1 MRRNGRS
8 GRSGDGWRGWLFVL
22 PTLVL
27 LCVFCYY
34 PAAFALRMAFARW
47 DIGGQPQWVGAA
59 HFVTLM
65 RDPVFIAGAKNLLR
79 LLAFALC
86 VGLWMPLLAAELI
99 FHAATERRRYLLRAV
114 FVVPMVVPLIVV
126 WLVWRGIYS
135 DAGAVTAFLEL
146 VGKGH
151 WIRGWLSD
159 PDTALGA
166 LMFVGFPFVSGFPML
181 IYYAGL
187 SNISESVLDAA
198 RIDGASTLG
207 AFRHVH
213 LPMIR
218 PQVRLLAIL
227 TVLGVVQGY
236 EAVYVLTGDGG
247 PGYCTMVPGLYMYQ
261 NGFSYGKMGYASAI
275 GLVMF
280 VAILAF
286 TLGVQR
292 YLRGEAEEGRGPR

>member
-1 MRRNGRS
+1 MKGR
-8 GRSGDGWRGWLFVL
+8 GGERQAWLFAL
-22 PTLVL
+22 PTIL
-27 LCVFCYY
+27 LLLVFCYY
-34 PAAFALRMAFARW
+34 PAGFALRMAFARW
-47 DIGGQPQWVGAA
+47 DIGGQPQWVGLN
-59 HFVTLM
+59 HFANLM
-65 RDPVFIAGAKNLLR
+65 RDPVFRAGAANLLK

-86 VGLWMPLLAAELI
+86 VGLWMPLLAAEFI
-99 FHAATERRRYLLRAV
+99 FHAGTERRRYLLRAL
-114 FVVPMVVPLIVV
+114 FVVPMVVPLIVL
-126 WLVWRGIYS
+126 WLIWKGIYG
-135 DAGAVTAFLEL
+135 DAGAVTGFLEL
-146 VGKGH
+146 IGREE

-159 PDTALGA
+159 PHTALPA
-166 LMFVGFPFVSGFPML
+166 VMFVGFPFVSGFPML

-198 RIDGASTLG
+198 RIDGATTWG
-207 AFRHVH
+207 AVRHIH

-236 EAVYVLTGDGG
+236 EAMYVLTGDGG

-261 NGFSYGKMGYASAI
+261 NGFSYGRMGYASAI

-280 VAILAF
+280 VAILVF